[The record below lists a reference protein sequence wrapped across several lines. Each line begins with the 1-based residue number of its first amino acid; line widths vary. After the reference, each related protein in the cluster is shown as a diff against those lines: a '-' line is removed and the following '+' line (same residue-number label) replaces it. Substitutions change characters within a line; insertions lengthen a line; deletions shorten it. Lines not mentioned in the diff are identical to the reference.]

1 MLGNRFPPGEAVC
14 RSEPVYAGGCTR
26 GYQMA
31 NDINHVVLVGRLTRD
46 AELRYT
52 NSGMA
57 ISKFS
62 VAVNR
67 RKRSGEQWEDEASFF
82 DITYFGKAAE
92 AVNQYLGKGKQ
103 IAIDG
108 ELRQNRWEQDG
119 QSRSKV
125 EIVANNVQLLGGG
138 GRGDFPGG
146 DNGGSR
152 DRSQGGRQSGG
163 FDSYNQGSPS
173 PSSDFEDDIPF

>member
-1 MLGNRFPPGEAVC
+1 MSKKIGN
-14 RSEPVYAGGCTR
+14 SKR
-26 GYQMA
+26 GDQMA
-31 NDINHVVLVGRLTRD
+31 NDVNHVVLVGRLTRD

-52 NSGMA
+52 NSGLA

-62 VAVNR
+62 IAVNR

-103 IAIDG
+103 IAVDG

-119 QSRSKV
+119 QARSKV
-125 EIVANNVQLLGGG
+125 EVVANNVQLLGGSG
-138 GRGDFPGG
+138 GGPSGG
-146 DNGGSR
+146 TRPSEPAARKQG
-152 DRSQGGRQSGG
+152 QGGGY
-163 FDSYNQGSPS
+163 DSYNQGGSSPS
-173 PSSDFEDDIPF
+173 TDFEDDIPF